1 MLLNNTPKDKRKQ
14 RKKNNDEKVG
24 KIIPVN
30 FVFSIL
36 TILITL
42 RIYKKTSYRSSY
54 ALIAWKIDNIQK
66 W

>member
-54 ALIAWKIDNIQK
+54 ALIA
-66 W
+66 